1 MQLLVGSASIELL
14 MEDDNRVGRA
24 SIELLMEDDNRV

>member
-14 MEDDNRVGRA
+14 MEDDNRVGIA